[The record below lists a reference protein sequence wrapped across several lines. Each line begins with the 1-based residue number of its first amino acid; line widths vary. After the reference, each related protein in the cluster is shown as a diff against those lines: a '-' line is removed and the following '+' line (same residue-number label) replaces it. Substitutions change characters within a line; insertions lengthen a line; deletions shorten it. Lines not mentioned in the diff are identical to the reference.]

1 MPASIPI
8 RHGGTFASR
17 DTTLARATF
26 SRSTISPRAS
36 RPTRCIVF
44 LPGSIPMVTIAVP
57 TLRGM
62 ACLLVL
68 VTPQAYSLVVGP
80 ERGRSIP
87 FSEVTTP
94 VIEVGLV
101 GHSGPD
107 LLTLSFSHFDPYATW
122 PEWCSRT
129 CCRCVMICSQA
140 GGG

>member
-17 DTTLARATF
+17 DAILARATF

-87 FSEVTTP
+87 FSEVAARLT
-94 VIEVGLV
+94 EVRSME
-101 GHSGPD
+101 HSGPD
-107 LLTLSFSHFDPYATW
+107 LLTLSFSHFDPYATS
-122 PEWCSRT
+122 PD
-129 CCRCVMICSQA
+129 
-140 GGG
+140 

>member
-17 DTTLARATF
+17 DTILVRATF

-87 FSEVTTP
+87 FSEVAARL
-94 VIEVGLV
+94 IEVRSM

-107 LLTLSFSHFDPYATW
+107 LLTLSFSHFDPSPTFGLVGHR
-122 PEWCSRT
+122 PIFLLNR
-129 CCRCVMICSQA
+129 
-140 GGG
+140 G